1 LSAFQ
6 RNAADPAQPTNVTCR
21 IEVISATLDDE
32 SGRIAL
38 RIGLTIAITGS
49 GTVGAIGPVDLQV
62 TLAKAWLRVESVG

>member
-1 LSAFQ
+1 
-6 RNAADPAQPTNVTCR
+6 
-21 IEVISATLDDE
+21 VISATLDDE

-49 GTVGAIGPVDLQV
+49 GTVGAIGPVDFQV